1 MGKKWH
7 AFWPKRKLLKERL
20 DFPINPNMIL
30 ILSGF
35 SFKNECVLDIAAIPY
50 NLKCRHSLSQ
60 ERYDCNS
67 GRLPSTAILMKYTQ
81 SSFFKKVYFLLI
93 PTTSIGK
100 SSDCSSSKIFQV
112 SWNNID
118 SHETIN
124 SKANQKGQKT
134 ARLTHRTQVEKSM
147 SKPCCNKNAK

>member
-1 MGKKWH
+1 MIRNWAKNDTLSDQ
-7 AFWPKRKLLKERL
+7 KRKLLKERL

-81 SSFFKKVYFLLI
+81 SSFFKKVYCLFIENYHLI
-93 PTTSIGK
+93 RSFG
-100 SSDCSSSKIFQV
+100 
-112 SWNNID
+112 
-118 SHETIN
+118 
-124 SKANQKGQKT
+124 
-134 ARLTHRTQVEKSM
+134 
-147 SKPCCNKNAK
+147 

>member
-1 MGKKWH
+1 MIRNWAKNDTLSDQ
-7 AFWPKRKLLKERL
+7 KRKLLKERL

-67 GRLPSTAILMKYTQ
+67 ARLPSTAILMKYTQ
-81 SSFFKKVYFLLI
+81 SSFFKNVYCLLLKIISFLVVLQ
-93 PTTSIGK
+93 K
-100 SSDCSSSKIFQV
+100 SSKYL
-112 SWNNID
+112 
-118 SHETIN
+118 ETTLIAMKLLTPRPTK
-124 SKANQKGQKT
+124 KAKKRQG
-134 ARLTHRTQVEKSM
+134 
-147 SKPCCNKNAK
+147 

>member
-1 MGKKWH
+1 MRNCMIRNWAKNDTLSDQ
-7 AFWPKRKLLKERL
+7 KRKLLKERL

-81 SSFFKKVYFLLI
+81 SSFFKKVYCLFIENYHLI
-93 PTTSIGK
+93 RSFG
-100 SSDCSSSKIFQV
+100 
-112 SWNNID
+112 
-118 SHETIN
+118 
-124 SKANQKGQKT
+124 
-134 ARLTHRTQVEKSM
+134 
-147 SKPCCNKNAK
+147 